1 MRTEVIIIDLADP
14 VFTKTIRLRQNDKNG
29 LKLTVYLKDN
39 GRVVDLTGYVA
50 KYEATNNKQFIRD
63 DAKIIDVNNGIIEYI
78 LPAKAVSTS
87 NEWMA
92 YFVIEKGD
100 SERTSTP
107 DIRIVLRRDVKEGNI
122 KLESYISDFEK
133 ALEQVAGYRKEIDD
147 TNKLIVELTK
157 LINANNVQVPKI
169 TTDVGGA
176 LISVSDPTKNIL
188 DEIVARGLGINT
200 IYCHGSVQGNTPN
213 AKSWRGI
220 SFINSPTYGFI
231 FAKDYQNKLWT
242 NYIDDAKGW
251 LGWQEHPSFE
261 DVKKLFSLWEFDEKR
276 LLLNGKSILEEE
288 ADALV
293 ISKDTKYKKVKVEA
307 DLLIHNKLQAPS
319 NAAVWFHKEKRYN
332 SGKWIVEFNDK
343 PRWGFNRSVDRSGG
357 LFHIKE
363 SGIYDIHAYLSALA
377 QTADAEHILE
387 IHILDASGKTIEE
400 HEIAGEITGYVSKWV
415 RMTGSFQWYFT
426 AGQKF
431 KVVYNNK
438 DKDQIYVWEARTT
451 VTQLSKGLDENNAV

>member
-1 MRTEVIIIDLADP
+1 MRNEVIIIDLADP

-176 LISVSDPTKNIL
+176 LISVSDPTK
-188 DEIVARGLGINT
+188 
-200 IYCHGSVQGNTPN
+200 
-213 AKSWRGI
+213 
-220 SFINSPTYGFI
+220 I
-231 FAKDYQNKLWT
+231 FLMKL
-242 NYIDDAKGW
+242 
-251 LGWQEHPSFE
+251 
-261 DVKKLFSLWEFDEKR
+261 
-276 LLLNGKSILEEE
+276 
-288 ADALV
+288 
-293 ISKDTKYKKVKVEA
+293 
-307 DLLIHNKLQAPS
+307 
-319 NAAVWFHKEKRYN
+319 
-332 SGKWIVEFNDK
+332 
-343 PRWGFNRSVDRSGG
+343 
-357 LFHIKE
+357 
-363 SGIYDIHAYLSALA
+363 
-377 QTADAEHILE
+377 
-387 IHILDASGKTIEE
+387 
-400 HEIAGEITGYVSKWV
+400 
-415 RMTGSFQWYFT
+415 
-426 AGQKF
+426 
-431 KVVYNNK
+431 
-438 DKDQIYVWEARTT
+438 
-451 VTQLSKGLDENNAV
+451 